1 MKVNQRRK
9 LDNSAQLFPLISTK
23 NFSTVFR
30 LSCVLKEKIQPNVL
44 QQAVQKALDCFPC
57 FRVKMK
63 RDFFNYYLESNEEEP
78 VIKKEGKYP
87 CRYINPKDNHD
98 YLFQVMYGEN
108 TIHLDIFHALTDGN
122 YGMKFLKEIVYQYL
136 EIAHEELMQK
146 NIRAE
151 RLLDYTVEDSYL
163 VNYDKHLKGVPNT
176 KRAFLLKGKNVK
188 LGKVGVQHVKIN
200 LTQLK
205 NKVKQAKVTMTQYLT
220 AMLIDAIYEVNYK
233 RQKGKRPI
241 KICIPVDLRKYFNS
255 KTVSNFFS
263 YITVET
269 HMKEQETFE
278 SILQYVKKD
287 FQAKLTEEEMKKTMS
302 MNVKLGT
309 NPWIRTMPLDIKKM
323 ALKIGYGT
331 VQKYTTA
338 TLSNIGKI
346 GVIADYK
353 PYIETFLFCLAPEL
367 VERVKCAVCSFED
380 TVVFTFT
387 SILQDTSMQ
396 QFFVDLLKKNQIAVC
411 METNEFSVL

>member
-1 MKVNQRRK
+1 
-9 LDNSAQLFPLISTK
+9 
-23 NFSTVFR
+23 
-30 LSCVLKEKIQPNVL
+30 
-44 QQAVQKALDCFPC
+44 
-57 FRVKMK
+57 
-63 RDFFNYYLESNEEEP
+63 
-78 VIKKEGKYP
+78 
-87 CRYINPKDNHD
+87 
-98 YLFQVMYGEN
+98 MYGEN

-146 NIRAE
+146 NIRVE
-151 RLLDYTVEDSYL
+151 RLMDYTVEDSYL